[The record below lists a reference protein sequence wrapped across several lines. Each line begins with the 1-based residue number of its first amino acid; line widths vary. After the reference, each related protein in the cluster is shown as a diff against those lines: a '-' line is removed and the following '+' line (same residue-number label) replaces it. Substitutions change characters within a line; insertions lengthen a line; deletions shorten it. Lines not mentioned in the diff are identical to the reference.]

1 MHREI
6 TPIFNP
12 GKVILQQSKRSVT
25 AFGGISVFFEY
36 LGKLGYAQKIAEH
49 IPFQL
54 KSPNAIDPA
63 RTFTAFIVSVLIGA
77 RRFAHT
83 GLFRI
88 DKTLHALMGIGRF
101 PNDDTIRNLFKRFT
115 EANIYKFY
123 DPLWRWMLERVPQRS
138 EGYTLDL
145 DSTVFERYGNQ
156 QGALKGYN
164 PKKRGRPSHHPLLA
178 VFAEAH
184 FVLHGWLRSGNC
196 ASARGAV
203 EFLKE
208 VVALLEGRHRIRLA
222 RADSGF
228 FEDPL
233 LSFLESVRWP
243 YIVVARLTYSVKKE
257 LRHLNVW
264 RELDSTFAVGEFRK
278 KLFGWTQERR
288 FVVVRERLSQRPS
301 PGRKLFDIP
310 DYTFRIFVTSR
321 SDAPEEIWR
330 EYNQRGDVENR
341 IAELKYDL
349 GADDFCLHEFFP
361 TEAAFRAIL
370 LLFNLL
376 SDFQRVIGMNK
387 HRRPATL
394 RVTVLLCGAILG
406 RAGHRPVVHMS
417 ADGGGLKKRIL
428 FFEKIL
434 SAVFPTPPK
443 LTPEA
448 TG

>member
-6 TPIFNP
+6 TPIFSSR
-12 GKVILQQSKRSVT
+12 KVILKQSKRSVT

-49 IPFQL
+49 MPFQL
-54 KSPNAIDPA
+54 KSPNAIDPVH
-63 RTFTAFIVSVLIGA
+63 TFTAFIVSVLIGA

-88 DKTLHALMGIGRF
+88 DKTLHALLGIVRF

-115 EANIYKFY
+115 EANVYKFY
-123 DPLWRWMLERVPQRS
+123 DPLWRWMLERLPQRS

-145 DSTVFERYGNQ
+145 DSTVFERYGKQ

-178 VFAEAH
+178 VFAEAR

-196 ASARGAV
+196 SSARGAV

-208 VVALLEGRHRIRLA
+208 AVALLDGRHRIRMV

-228 FEDPL
+228 FENKL
-233 LSFLESVRWP
+233 LSFLESLCLQ
-243 YIVVARLTYSVKKE
+243 YIVVARFTYSIKKE
-257 LRHLNVW
+257 LGHISVW
-264 RELDSTFAVGEFRK
+264 RELDPIYAVGEFRR
-278 KLFGWTQERR
+278 KLHGWERERR
-288 FVVVRERLSQRPS
+288 FVVVRERLSSKPS

-310 DYTFRIFVTSR
+310 EYTFRVLVTSR
-321 SDAPEEIWR
+321 LDEPEEIWR
-330 EYNQRGDVENR
+330 EYNQRSDVENR

-349 GADDFCLHEFFP
+349 AADDFCMHEFFP

-376 SDFQRVIGMNK
+376 SDFQRVIGMTK

-394 RVTVLLCGAILG
+394 RVTVFMCGAILG
-406 RAGHRPVVHMS
+406 RAGHRKVVHMS
-417 ADGGGLKKRIL
+417 EDGGGLKKRIL

-434 SAVFPTPPK
+434 SNVFPTSPK
-443 LTPEA
+443 LAPEPC
-448 TG
+448 